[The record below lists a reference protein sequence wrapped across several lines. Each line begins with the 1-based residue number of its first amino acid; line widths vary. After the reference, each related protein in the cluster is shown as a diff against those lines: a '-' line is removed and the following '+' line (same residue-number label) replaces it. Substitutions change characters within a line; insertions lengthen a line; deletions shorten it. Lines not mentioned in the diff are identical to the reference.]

1 MLSTNNILN
10 FHINYAFFSTILNLR
25 GQILA
30 NPILTDTYHNIV
42 YIFSLSHMACN
53 FGFLVVLKSI
63 LWLFWAIE
71 CTWGLPTAPEN
82 LLSGYLKRYLKYVFN
97 DFSKNFSNNIILIWF
112 VSFYLIKHL
121 RNYKYLMEI
130 HFFHIDLQTLQL
142 FVYFFHLAFAL
153 Q

>member
-1 MLSTNNILN
+1 MDFVRILFYLLTNNKSVIFLILI
-10 FHINYAFFSTILNLR
+10 FPLFCLTFR
-25 GQILA
+25 GIA
-30 NPILTDTYHNIV
+30 CTFCPN
-42 YIFSLSHMACN
+42 HMACN
-53 FGFLVVLKSI
+53 FGFLGVLKSI

-71 CTWGLPTAPEN
+71 CIWGLPTAPEN

>member
-1 MLSTNNILN
+1 M
-10 FHINYAFFSTILNLR
+10 AFFDKNYSKCGTKKNLAIPLFIR
-25 GQILA
+25 ENEI
-30 NPILTDTYHNIV
+30 IYHNIV
-42 YIFSLSHMACN
+42 YICDHCHMACN
-53 FGFLVVLKSI
+53 FGFLGVLKSI

-71 CTWGLPTAPEN
+71 CTWGLPTAPED